1 MLRQATAPA
10 GLGFKLALPGKS
22 CEHQAMQPFSAQS
35 ILF

>member
-1 MLRQATAPA
+1 MLHQVTAPA